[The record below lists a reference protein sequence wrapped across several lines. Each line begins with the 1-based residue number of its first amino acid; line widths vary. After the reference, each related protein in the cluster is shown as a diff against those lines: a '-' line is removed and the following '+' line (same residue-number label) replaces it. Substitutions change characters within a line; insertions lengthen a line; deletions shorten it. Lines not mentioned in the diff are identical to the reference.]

1 MAKPTELIRQV
12 ALPSQLSAPA
22 VSWTRETDVVVLG
35 SGAAGLAAA
44 LAARPVRDVLIV
56 TKDTLDAGSTAW
68 AQGGLAAVFDPADTF
83 AEHVRDTLE
92 AGGGLC
98 DESAVKSL
106 VWDAPTAINYLEKMG
121 AAFDPSAD
129 GSRALTREGGH
140 SRSRI
145 VHAGGDQSGAEI
157 QRTLDEN
164 AINAGVEVLEHAF
177 ALDLVFGPTSSTG
190 KRQVAGVRIA
200 LLNMDGTVASVG
212 IVLARAIVVAT
223 GGYGQVFASTS
234 NPPAVTG
241 DGHALA
247 LRAGL
252 TLRDL
257 EFVQFH
263 PTVLWQEVG
272 STKQQ
277 VLISEAVRGEGA
289 VLFDAAGERIMKGVH
304 PQEDLAP
311 RDVVAAAISA
321 RMAQNINGVDDHVY
335 LDATHIGARFATRFP
350 FITKACNAA
359 GIDPQQDRIPVA
371 PAAHYT
377 CGGIDS
383 NMDGTTEVEGL
394 FAVGEVAYTGV
405 HGANRLASN
414 SLTESLVVGTRVGR
428 NLAWKLPTRVEP
440 VESEPKD
447 ELVGLLDD
455 SMRAYVRVTMSK
467 HVGVLRRPDGLQ
479 STLDALAVTAEKID
493 VNTMATRRNFEATN
507 ILTVATAVCASALAR
522 TESRGCHRR
531 TDTTGSRDVWLRHLQ
546 VSFVDNQL
554 LIENM
559 PSENV

>member
-1 MAKPTELIRQV
+1 MTTRDV
-12 ALPSQLSAPA
+12 SLPATLSAPG
-22 VSWTRETDVVVLG
+22 VSWTRDTDVVVLG

-83 AEHVRDTLE
+83 AEHVRDTLD

-106 VWDAPTAINYLEKMG
+106 VRDAPTAINYLEKMG

-164 AINAGVEVLEHAF
+164 AINAGVEVLENAF
-177 ALDLVFGPTSSTG
+177 ALDLVFGPDLASG
-190 KRQVAGVRIA
+190 KRQVAGIRIA
-200 LLNMDGTVASVG
+200 LLNSDGTVASVG
-212 IVLARAIVVAT
+212 VVTARAIVVAT

-272 STKQQ
+272 STIQQ

-289 VLFDAAGERIMKGVH
+289 VLFDAAGQRIMQGVH

-321 RMAQNINGVDDHVY
+321 RMAQNVGGVDDHVY
-335 LDATHIGARFATRFP
+335 LDATHIGERFATRFP
-350 FITKACNAA
+350 FITKACNEA
-359 GIDPQQDRIPVA
+359 GIDPQHDRIPVA

-394 FAVGEVAYTGV
+394 YAVGEVAYTGV

-428 NLAWKLPTRVEP
+428 NLAWKLPSRVDP
-440 VESEPKD
+440 VELGEPT
-447 ELVGLLDD
+447 EEHGTTGLLDD
-455 SMRAYVRVTMSK
+455 SLRAYVRVLMSK

-479 STLDALAVTAEKID
+479 SAIDALAVTAEKID
-493 VNTMATRRNFEATN
+493 ANTVPSRRNFEATN
-507 ILTVATAVCASALAR
+507 ILTVATAVAASALAR

-531 TDTTGSRDVWLRHLQ
+531 TDTTEARDIWLCHLQ
-546 VSFVDNQL
+546 VSLQHHQL
-554 LIENM
+554 TIANIPLETA
-559 PSENV
+559 

>member
-1 MAKPTELIRQV
+1 VTTRDVSLPTT
-12 ALPSQLSAPA
+12 LSAPG
-22 VSWTRETDVVVLG
+22 VSWTRDIDVVVLG

-68 AQGGLAAVFDPADTF
+68 AQGGLAAVFDPVDTF
-83 AEHVRDTLE
+83 AEHVRDTLD

-106 VWDAPTAINYLEKMG
+106 VRDAPTAISYLEKMG

-164 AINAGVEVLEHAF
+164 AINAGVEVLENAF
-177 ALDLVFGPTSSTG
+177 ALDLVFGPDLASG
-190 KRQVAGVRIA
+190 KRQVAGIRIA
-200 LLNMDGTVASVG
+200 LLNSDGTVASVG
-212 IVLARAIVVAT
+212 VVTARAIVVAT

-272 STKQQ
+272 STIQQ

-289 VLFDAAGERIMKGVH
+289 VLFDAAGERIMQGVH

-321 RMAQNINGVDDHVY
+321 RMAQNIDGVDDHVY
-335 LDATHIGARFATRFP
+335 LDATHIGERFATRFP

-359 GIDPQQDRIPVA
+359 GIDPQHDRIPVA

-394 FAVGEVAYTGV
+394 YAVGEVAYTGV

-428 NLAWKLPTRVEP
+428 NLAWKLPSRVEP
-440 VESEPKD
+440 VEPSEPIQ
-447 ELVGLLDD
+447 EHGTTGLLDD
-455 SMRAYVRVTMSK
+455 SLRANVRVLMSK

-479 STLDALAVTAEKID
+479 SALDALAVTAEKID
-493 VNTMATRRNFEATN
+493 ANTVPSRRNFEATN
-507 ILTVATAVCASALAR
+507 ILTVATAVAASALAR

-531 TDTTGSRDVWLRHLQ
+531 TDITAARDIWLRHLQ
-546 VSFVDNQL
+546 VSLQHHQL
-554 LIENM
+554 TIANIPTETA
-559 PSENV
+559 

>member
-1 MAKPTELIRQV
+1 VTTREV
-12 ALPSQLSAPA
+12 SLPKALSAPA
-22 VSWTRETDVVVLG
+22 VSWTRDTDVVVLG

-83 AEHVRDTLE
+83 AEHVRDTLD

-98 DESAVKSL
+98 DENAVSSL
-106 VWDAPTAINYLEKMG
+106 VRDAPTAIDYLEKMG

-164 AINAGVEVLEHAF
+164 AINAGVEVLENAF
-177 ALDLVFGPTSSTG
+177 ALDLVFGPDLASG
-190 KRQVAGVRIA
+190 KRQVAGIRIA
-200 LLNMDGTVASVG
+200 ILNGDGTVESVG
-212 IVLARAIVVAT
+212 VVTARAIVIAT

-272 STKQQ
+272 STIQQ

-289 VLFDAAGERIMKGVH
+289 VLFDAAGERIMQGVH

-335 LDATHIGARFATRFP
+335 LDATHIGERFATRFP

-359 GIDPQQDRIPVA
+359 GIDPQHDRIPVA

-394 FAVGEVAYTGV
+394 YAVGEVAYTGV

-428 NLAWKLPTRVEP
+428 NLAWKMPTRVEP
-440 VESEPKD
+440 IIDAIDPHAHNT
-447 ELVGLLDD
+447 VGLLDD
-455 SMRAYVRVTMSK
+455 SLRAHVRVTMSK
-467 HVGVLRRPDGLQ
+467 HVGVLRRPEGLRA
-479 STLDALAVTAEKID
+479 TMDALAVTAEKID
-493 VNTMATRRNFEATN
+493 SNTPASRRNFEATN
-507 ILTVATAVCASALAR
+507 ILTVATAVAASALAR

-531 TDTTGSRDVWLRHLQ
+531 TDTVEARDIWLRHLQ
-546 VSFVDNQL
+546 VSLRNNQL
-554 LIENM
+554 IIDNLPRE
-559 PSENV
+559 SA

>member
-1 MAKPTELIRQV
+1 MPTRSRVQQV
-12 ALPSQLSAPA
+12 AVNLPTQLHAPE
-22 VSWTRETDVVVLG
+22 VSWTREVDVVVLG

-68 AQGGLAAVFDPADTF
+68 AQGGLAAVLDPADTF
-83 AEHVRDTLE
+83 GEHVRDTLD
-92 AGGGLC
+92 AGAGLC
-98 DESAVKSL
+98 DEASVTSL
-106 VWDAPTAINYLEKMG
+106 VRDAPTAIQYLELLG
-121 AAFDPSAD
+121 AAFDPGSD
-129 GSRALTREGGH
+129 GLRALTREGGH

-145 VHAGGDQSGAEI
+145 VHAGGDQSGAEV
-157 QRTLDEN
+157 QRTLDMN
-164 AINAGVEVLEHAF
+164 AINAGVEVMDHAF
-177 ALDLVFGPTSSTG
+177 ALDLVFGKSNRG
-190 KRQVAGVRIA
+190 RRQIAGVRIA
-200 LLNMDGTVASVG
+200 KLDEHGNVESVG
-212 IVLARAIVVAT
+212 LVTAPAVVIAT

-263 PTVLWQEVG
+263 PTVLWHPAD
-272 STKQQ
+272 SSQQ
-277 VLISEAVRGEGA
+277 QMLISEAVRGEGA
-289 VLFDAAGERIMKGVH
+289 VLFDAAGERVMVGVH

-311 RDVVAAAISA
+311 RDVVASAISA
-321 RMAQNINGVDDHVY
+321 RMAQAPAGVDDHVY
-335 LDATHIGARFATRFP
+335 LDATKIDNFAERFP
-350 FITKACNAA
+350 FITKACRAA
-359 GIDPQQDRIPVA
+359 GIDPLTQRIPVA

-383 NMDGTTEVEGL
+383 NLDGLTEVDGL

-428 NLAWKLPTRVEP
+428 NLAWKLPERVKP
-440 VESEPKD
+440 DDAQPIGVT
-447 ELVGLLDD
+447 GLLHD
-455 SMRAYVRVTMSK
+455 SLRSDVRVAMSK
-467 HVGVLRRPDGLQ
+467 HIGVLRRPESLQ
-479 STLDALAVTAEKID
+479 VTIDALSAVAEKVGAD
-493 VNTMATRRNFEATN
+493 VAPTRRNFEATN
-507 ILTVATAVCASALAR
+507 ILTVATAVAASALAR

-531 TDTTGSRDVWLRHLQ
+531 TDFTEQRADWVCHLE
-546 VSFVDNQL
+546 VALTSDSVT
-554 LIENM
+554 IRGIPAEA
-559 PSENV
+559 